1 MKLKGKI
8 AAWFWMIFIGGNLL
22 MLYELLFS
30 RDSITALIIG
40 FLIFNVVFLPIIVRN
55 YVEIENDVLTVA
67 FGFGKDSIRIG
78 EITEIYQTHNPISSS
93 ATSLDRIVIK
103 GRRKEIICSVCDK
116 DSLFQE
122 IKRQNPSVILRG

>member
-8 AAWFWMIFIGGNLL
+8 AAWFWIIFIGGNLL

-30 RDSITALIIG
+30 RDSLTALIIG

-93 ATSLDRIVIK
+93 AASLDRIVIK

>member
-8 AAWFWMIFIGGNLL
+8 AAWFWMIFFGGNLL

-30 RDSITALIIG
+30 RDSLTALIIG

-93 ATSLDRIVIK
+93 AASLDRIVIK
-103 GRRKEIICSVCDK
+103 GCRKEIICSVCDK

>member
-8 AAWFWMIFIGGNLL
+8 AAWFWIIFIGGNLL

-30 RDSITALIIG
+30 RDSLTALIIG

-55 YVEIENDVLTVA
+55 YVKIENDVLTVA

-93 ATSLDRIVIK
+93 AASLDRIVIK
-103 GRRKEIICSVCDK
+103 GRRKEIIFSVCDK

>member
-8 AAWFWMIFIGGNLL
+8 AAWFWIIFFGGNLL

-30 RDSITALIIG
+30 RDSLTALIIG

-93 ATSLDRIVIK
+93 AASLDRIVIK

>member
-1 MKLKGKI
+1 
-8 AAWFWMIFIGGNLL
+8 

-30 RDSITALIIG
+30 RDSLTALIIG

-93 ATSLDRIVIK
+93 AASLDRIVIK

>member
-8 AAWFWMIFIGGNLL
+8 AAWFWIIFIGGNLL

-30 RDSITALIIG
+30 RDSLTALIIG

-55 YVEIENDVLTVA
+55 YVEIENGVLTVA

-93 ATSLDRIVIK
+93 AASLDRIVIK

>member
-8 AAWFWMIFIGGNLL
+8 AAWFWIIFIGGNLL

-30 RDSITALIIG
+30 RDSLTALIIG

-93 ATSLDRIVIK
+93 AASLDRIVIK
-103 GRRKEIICSVCDK
+103 GRRKEIIFSVCDK

>member
-30 RDSITALIIG
+30 RDSLTALIIG

-93 ATSLDRIVIK
+93 AASLDRIVIK